1 MDLKDKLVT
10 VVGLGMRTGVE
21 VVKFLARK
29 EAEII
34 VTDTKSELE
43 LKDELE
49 ELADYDFQ
57 LDLGGHSP
65 ELILES
71 DLIVVSPGVPAD
83 IPLLVQAEEEGLEI
97 IGEIELAYRFSSTP
111 LLGIT
116 GTNGKTTT
124 TTLLGAVCSNLERN
138 VVVGGNIGRALIK
151 DLPALAEEDLAIA
164 EISSF
169 QLEWITEF
177 QAAIAIVL
185 NITPDHLNRHSDFEE
200 YINAKKKLVTAQ
212 DGDDYAVLNHDD
224 KIVKGFASE
233 TEAEVVFFSRQEE
246 IEGGVFV
253 KEGWI
258 INDLTKNK
266 QRLIAVDNL
275 GLVGPHNLENILAV
289 VVSALLLEVKEEDL
303 KTVLR
308 SFTGIEHRL
317 EKFST
322 IDGVNYIND
331 SKATNPAAAIKGL
344 QSFEQGVILI
354 AGGMDKKSDF
364 AEFASQIPERVK
376 SLILL
381 GETAH
386 EIEREVKKI
395 GYTDF
400 LHVDSIAKA
409 AQEAYSIAQEGD
421 VVLLSP
427 ACASWDMF
435 SSYKERG
442 NLFKA
447 AVNEL
452 RGK

>member
-21 VVKFLARK
+21 VVKFLAHRK
-29 EAEII
+29 AEII

-49 ELADYDFQ
+49 ELAGYDFQ

-97 IGEIELAYRFSSTP
+97 IGEIELAYRFSCTP

-124 TTLLGAVCSNLERN
+124 TTLLGAVCNDLERN

-151 DLPALAEEDLAIA
+151 DLPDLEEEDLAIA

-177 QAAIAIVL
+177 KAAISVVL
-185 NITPDHLNRHSDFEE
+185 NITPDHLNRHSDFED
-200 YINAKKKLVTAQ
+200 YIDAKKKLVTTQ
-212 DGDDYAVLNHDD
+212 GEGDYAVLNYDD
-224 KIVKGFASE
+224 KIVRGFAAD
-233 TEAEVVFFSRQEE
+233 TKAEVIFFSRREE

-253 KEGWI
+253 KEGWV
-258 INDLTKNK
+258 INDLSRNK
-266 QRLIAVDNL
+266 ERLIAVNNL
-275 GLVGPHNLENILAV
+275 GLVGPHNLENVLAV
-289 VVSALLLEVKEEDL
+289 VTSALLLGVKEEDI

-317 EKFST
+317 EKFIT
-322 IDGVNYIND
+322 IDGVSYIND

-364 AEFASQIPERVK
+364 AEFASQISKRVK

-386 EIEREVKKI
+386 EIERELKKL
-395 GYTDF
+395 GYTNL
-400 LHVDSIAKA
+400 LHVESIKEAV
-409 AQEAYSIAQEGD
+409 QEASSLAQKND

-435 SSYKERG
+435 NSYKERG

-447 AVNEL
+447 AVDEL
-452 RGK
+452 RGE